1 MLSDLK
7 LTFMSQYMGIHPTRV
22 SEKNSATEKTEK
34 TTQYI
39 SHCVSSALVL
49 DSRALIDLGRSRE
62 AKENFS
68 QAWMHLFS
76 LFVVRG
82 ILE

>member
-49 DSRALIDLGRSRE
+49 DSRALIDLGG
-62 AKENFS
+62 KEVKQHFS
-68 QAWMHLFS
+68 QAWDAFNLYSFD
-76 LFVVRG
+76 VRCV
-82 ILE
+82 LR

>member
-1 MLSDLK
+1 
-7 LTFMSQYMGIHPTRV
+7 MGIHPTRV

-49 DSRALIDLGRSRE
+49 DSRALIDLRGRE
-62 AKENFS
+62 AKQHFS
-68 QAWMHLFS
+68 QAAFDAFQFHLIDTAYWNKFTLHWVS
-76 LFVVRG
+76 IRS
-82 ILE
+82 